1 MKTQLF
7 PNWCKKLGLSLF
19 FIAFL
24 VNGSFNFFNSSS
36 IQGIDANDIHELSNE
51 GEGFGEG
58 FRGLVYAFTG
68 GASVYIDVLAII
80 GMIIYLISK
89 EKIEDDYINKL
100 RLETFQLTSIITLI
114 AAMVIYV
121 ASRDLRL
128 TINYFIL
135 PFTWAYIILFF
146 IKRKLYI

>member
-1 MKTQLF
+1 MKTQIF
-7 PNWCKKLGLSLF
+7 PNWCKKLGLGLF

-24 VNGSFNFFNSSS
+24 VNGSFNFFNSPPV
-36 IQGIDANDIHELSNE
+36 IEGIDVKTL
-51 GEGFGEG
+51 GEISDYDSG
-58 FRGLVYAFTG
+58 FRGLLSAFTG

-100 RLETFQLTSIITLI
+100 RLEAFQLTSIITLI
-114 AAMVIYV
+114 VAMGIYLV
-121 ASRDLRL
+121 SRDLKL

-135 PFTWAYIILFF
+135 PFTWMYLILFV
-146 IKRKLYI
+146 IKKRLYL

>member
-36 IQGIDANDIHELSNE
+36 IQGIDIKGLIEISKND
-51 GEGFGEG
+51 GGFMRD
-58 FRGLVYAFTG
+58 FRGLFNAFTG
-68 GASVYIDVLAII
+68 GASAYVDVLAII

-89 EKIEDDYINKL
+89 EKIEDDYNNKL

-114 AAMVIYV
+114 AAMVIYIV
-121 ASRDLRL
+121 SRDLKL

-135 PFTWAYIILFF
+135 PFTWVYMILFF